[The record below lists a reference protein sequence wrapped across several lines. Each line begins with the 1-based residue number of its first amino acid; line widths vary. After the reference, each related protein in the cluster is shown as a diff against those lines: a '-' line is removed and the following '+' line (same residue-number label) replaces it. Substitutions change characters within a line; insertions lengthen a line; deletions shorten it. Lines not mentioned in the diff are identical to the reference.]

1 MFSPNGFIIFVTMK
15 RMILLLI
22 CAICAASCNPS
33 VFIEPLVVE
42 SSGTEFDVPFTGG
55 SVLVNVSHGDWEVQN
70 VTIDHVDAWWISED
84 SMRHESNFMSFEIT
98 RPQSSCLVFT
108 LDESVNSDSSL
119 IQIFIGNDYES
130 DVVSINIGACGG
142 YSFDRVE
149 YGVPV
154 VLSDDDA
161 YELVWSRTVNNG
173 SGQHMDWECSV
184 FDENFCRTIWFPAST
199 VLSDDMPYVMWYDT
213 LMKFVVESF
222 DVPVPA
228 PLLSDGYLSLSD
240 EKIEFSYDKVVQPIE
255 FMQSNVAVTLAPG
268 DNAVRM
274 YWGYQEYEV
283 PYTMWF
289 KHSGNGRDHCFT
301 GMFTSKAYNGKW
313 RVEL

>member
-98 RPQSSCLVFT
+98 RPQASCLVFT

-130 DVVSINIGACGG
+130 EVVSINIGACGG

-228 PLLSDGYLSLSD
+228 PFLSDGYLSLSG

-268 DNAVRM
+268 DNVVRM